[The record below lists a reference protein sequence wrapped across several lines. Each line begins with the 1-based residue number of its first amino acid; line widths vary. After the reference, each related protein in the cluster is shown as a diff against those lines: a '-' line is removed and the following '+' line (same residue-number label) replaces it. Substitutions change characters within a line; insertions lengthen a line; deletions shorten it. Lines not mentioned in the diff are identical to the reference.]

1 MLKGDVFANQIFE
14 NQIFALFMNTFL
26 NGENGVCNGYKNSMA
41 VTYSGSDITID
52 SGAIC
57 IQGRFLEED
66 TTSTITASTDNTFCK
81 LVIEIDLDKVNTDE
95 EFKQG
100 YYKIIKGAGSYPAL
114 TQTDIVNN
122 VSGIYQYELAR
133 FKAGTTGITDF
144 QDMRTFLDFESI
156 YAEIEQHIQDI
167 DDGSLW
173 LLKTGGT
180 ITGNLTIDGT
190 LSNSAI
196 TSINSSISTINSSY
210 KPKSDFAVLT
220 GSVTGTGSASLQK
233 DISYPT
239 GFNNTNC
246 VVISTMLH
254 NRSNANG
261 TWGYGSVFD
270 SSSYV
275 RGSLPCSV
283 SINDTNI
290 KLDIKNILIQNGQY
304 PTISDFSSS
313 VTFDYKIVL
322 MKIS

>member
-1 MLKGDVFANQIFE
+1 MLKGEVFANQLFE

-26 NGENGVCNGYKNSMA
+26 NGANGVCNGYKNSMA
-41 VTYSGSDITID
+41 VTHSGSDLTID

-81 LVIEIDLDKVNTDE
+81 LIIEIDLDKVNTDE

-144 QDMRTFLDFESI
+144 QDMRTFIDFASI
-156 YAEIEQHIQDI
+156 YAEIQQHIQDI
-167 DDGSLW
+167 DDGSLF

-180 ITGNLTIDGT
+180 ISGNLTVSGT
-190 LSNSAI
+190 LTNLANYI
-196 TSINSSISTINSSY
+196 
-210 KPKSDFAVLT
+210 PKNDIAVIT
-220 GSVTGTGSASLQK
+220 GSVTGTGTSSLQK
-233 DISYPT
+233 DIAYPT
-239 GFNNTNC
+239 GFTNTNS
-246 VVISTMLH
+246 VVVSVMCHHT
-254 NRSNANG
+254 SSQTG
-261 TWGYGSVFD
+261 SWGYGTVFD

-283 SINDTNI
+283 SLNNTNI
-290 KLDIKNILIQNGQY
+290 KLDIKNIQIQNGQT
-304 PTISDFSSS
+304 PFVVDFASN